1 MLGISSPTSPSP
13 SPPSNSPD
21 PSPFYRLA
29 YVFALAQV
37 AAALGTIFVYR
48 VDDARD
54 AAFIALLYALTTFYM
69 VHLLIPHTLQR
80 DTDLVS
86 RLNKQ
91 FVIVNF
97 LLFCW
102 VLSVC
107 MLPLTVSPHITHTL
121 ASCASSHFLTP
132 LCLTL
137 GLDMTLPVALIAT
150 LAALS
155 YTIYSTARTHAQSL
169 SLSFPASPFISLPP
183 SSASSSPPS
192 PSPFTSSRPLGSSA
206 LAADSADTESSALA
220 PAPPISVLS
229 FLEPHPQHRRA
240 QVPAHTRPRPRVHV
254 PTRAHAQAPLIT
266 FDAPPSAP
274 QIARAPEVGT
284 GVGVGA
290 PLITITPDSNS
301 ERPLSKVRMGGEGG
315 AGAV

>member
-1 MLGISSPTSPSP
+1 MLGISSPTSSSP
-13 SPPSNSPD
+13 SPPSSSPD

-137 GLDMTLPVALIAT
+137 GLDMTLPVALIGT

-183 SSASSSPPS
+183 SSSSSSPS
-192 PSPFTSSRPLGSSA
+192 PSAP
-206 LAADSADTESSALA
+206 A

-240 QVPAHTRPRPRVHV
+240 QVPAHTRPRVHV
-254 PTRAHAQAPLIT
+254 HAHARAPTSGPLIT
-266 FDAPPSAP
+266 FDVPPSAP

-284 GVGVGA
+284 GVGAGA
-290 PLITITPDSNS
+290 PLITITPDSDS
-301 ERPLSKVRMGGEGG
+301 ERPPSKVQMGGEGG